1 MNKKCT
7 HAKIS
12 LQSVLSNNYK
22 YSYCLNCGIII
33 PYHSYD
39 KFIKPKSME
48 KRTDLDPLL
57 LLSSMKEQQMV
68 FTGKTINL
76 QYLSNRHHV
85 LSYLQDI
92 SLDLDYSDAVFYLA
106 LFYLDRLF
114 QREEYQSFSSFENQ
128 KDTDL
133 IITACLILA
142 AKYYENDIL
151 EPELTEFQSSNKRFY
166 LSKEDIKKS
175 EVQVLRDLDYNL
187 SAFTVYD
194 YLMILLNNG
203 FIFEKE
209 IKDTETIQDIYSY
222 AKKALAMITT
232 KKLMLT
238 YSPFQICISLLET
251 TRDHFLFD
259 KECFKAVLSMYDI
272 SFEDYEKCYDEVSD
286 VMNETNRRLINRIKS
301 YKDINKLEIESKEE
315 NKTKLKPISNKW
327 STPNNTINK
336 TKGQFKIVRKGK
348 DKSFKTV
355 KIDNRLSI
363 NKLTKPIKNEYL
375 SKPVIS
381 ILNKKGSEDNT
392 VTLSKQIPNAFF
404 CNTKKRNELNFLGKI
419 SNVIKGKK
427 EVVLPM
433 IVQKSVINSYKDS
446 VNGKRSAVNI
456 NHIDKM

>member
-1 MNKKCT
+1 
-7 HAKIS
+7 
-12 LQSVLSNNYK
+12 
-22 YSYCLNCGIII
+22 
-33 PYHSYD
+33 
-39 KFIKPKSME
+39 
-48 KRTDLDPLL
+48 
-57 LLSSMKEQQMV
+57 
-68 FTGKTINL
+68 
-76 QYLSNRHHV
+76 
-85 LSYLQDI
+85 
-92 SLDLDYSDAVFYLA
+92 
-106 LFYLDRLF
+106 
-114 QREEYQSFSSFENQ
+114 
-128 KDTDL
+128 
-133 IITACLILA
+133 
-142 AKYYENDIL
+142 
-151 EPELTEFQSSNKRFY
+151 
-166 LSKEDIKKS
+166 
-175 EVQVLRDLDYNL
+175 
-187 SAFTVYD
+187 
-194 YLMILLNNG
+194 
-203 FIFEKE
+203 
-209 IKDTETIQDIYSY
+209 
-222 AKKALAMITT
+222 
-232 KKLMLT
+232 
-238 YSPFQICISLLET
+238 
-251 TRDHFLFD
+251 
-259 KECFKAVLSMYDI
+259 MYDI

-404 CNTKKRNELNFLGKI
+404 CNAKKRNELNFLGKI